1 MTVSLW
7 NLGIYCLQ
15 LAALT
20 AVAVA
25 AASALRL
32 RAPRFTWRFWQAI
45 MLAALLLPVLQP
57 MPAEVTPPTFSSMS
71 VVILDTPR
79 EALAARL
86 GFDTATVIIW
96 IAGMGIVARLLWLAL
111 GLFRVRALTRNA
123 TPDVGLAP
131 LVSELNQSLGT
142 TASVKISDELE
153 GPATMGV
160 RRPVVLLPRS
170 VLTMSAA
177 VQRAILTHE
186 LVHVTR
192 RDWLHTIAEEL
203 WCALLWFHPAAR
215 VIASRLSLARETV
228 VDETTIRITRDRRA
242 YAEALLAFSNPQPH
256 VIGVT
261 PFIGRRT
268 LSQRLALIAEEGAM
282 SRRHALASLVLALAA
297 SASLTAATV
306 DRFPMSATAQKPTVY
321 RPGPGITLPVVV
333 KEVKPAY
340 TSAAM
345 QARIQGS
352 VWLEC
357 VVDANGD
364 ITDVTV
370 SRSLDTEHGLDDEA
384 VKAAKQWKFK
394 PGRKDGKP
402 VAVIVTIQLTFTLKK

>member
-1 MTVSLW
+1 MTVSFW
-7 NLGIYCLQ
+7 NIAIYSLQ

-20 AVAVA
+20 AVAVI

-32 RAPRFTWRFWQAI
+32 RAPRFSWRYWQLI
-45 MLAALLLPVLQP
+45 MLAALLLPAVQP
-57 MPAEVTPPTFSSMS
+57 MRADVVLPTLSSVS
-71 VVILDTPR
+71 VVTLDTPR
-79 EALAARL
+79 EALAAKL
-86 GFDTATVIIW
+86 GVDAATMLLW
-96 IAGMGIVARLLWLAL
+96 IAAGGIFARLLWLAL
-111 GLFRVRALTRNA
+111 GLFRVRSLTRNA
-123 TPDVGLAP
+123 TTDDAIAP
-131 LVSELNQSLGT
+131 LVNALNQSLGT
-142 TASVKISDELE
+142 TASVRISDELE
-153 GPATMGV
+153 GPATMGI
-160 RRPVVLLPRS
+160 RKPVVLLPRS
-170 VLTMSAA
+170 VLGMSTA
-177 VQRAILTHE
+177 VQRAIITHE

-228 VDETTIRITRDRRA
+228 VDETTIRLTRDRRA

-268 LSQRLALIAEEGAM
+268 LSQRIALIAEEGPM
-282 SRRHALASLVLALAA
+282 SRRHAFASLVLALVA
-297 SASLTAATV
+297 SAGLTAATV
-306 DRFPMSATAQKPTVY
+306 DRFPMSATVQKPTVY
-321 RPGPGITLPVVV
+321 RPGRGITLPQVV

-345 QARIQGS
+345 QAKIQGS

-357 VVDANGD
+357 VVDASGD

-370 SRSLDTEHGLDDEA
+370 TRSLDTEYGLDNEA

-394 PGRKDGKP
+394 PGRKDGQP
-402 VAVIVTIQLTFTLKK
+402 VAVIVTIELTFTLKK